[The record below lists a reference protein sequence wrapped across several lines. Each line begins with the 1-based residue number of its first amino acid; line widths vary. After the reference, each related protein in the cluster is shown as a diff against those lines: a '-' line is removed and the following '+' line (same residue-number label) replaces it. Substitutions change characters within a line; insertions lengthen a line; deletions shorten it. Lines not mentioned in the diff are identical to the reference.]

1 MKLKTQ
7 IVLVMVFV
15 IAILSVGLALQQ
27 MRAIRISI
35 AEEIETAGN
44 IGSQMLSRVNEI
56 YQVDGARPMQ
66 RFLTRLGRL
75 RAHDITLLDRYGD
88 VIYRTPAGTHLDTL
102 NVPDWFN
109 RTVSPETTE
118 REFQLSNAR
127 LVVRTDG
134 SRATREGWSEFRAL
148 LFAIAIGF
156 VALSLFAW
164 WLVGRAMRPFDKV
177 NAALRSV
184 GTGDY
189 SVRLPDLPGGEA
201 TALGNSFNSMV
212 NNLETS
218 MAAREAEALAK
229 AELKKNRELTSA
241 MQKRIEQEHRSLAQE
256 LHDELGQHVTAIK
269 SMAVSILRRD
279 AESNPAI
286 GQTSSQIVE
295 SADAIHAAIRQMVVH
310 LRPASL
316 DQFGLG
322 DAIGDLVSDWRI
334 KHPDKRFALSSENLP
349 EQISPEIATAT
360 YRIAQEALTNAIR
373 HSGANQIETRLRA
386 TSESLFL
393 EIEDNGSGIELNT
406 QHGFGISGM
415 KERATT
421 ASGTLTIKP
430 IESGGSCVSLTLP
443 IGTRNDG
450 QNQ

>member
-189 SVRLPDLPGGEA
+189 SVRLPDLPGGDA

-218 MAAREAEALAK
+218 MAAREAGALAK

-286 GQTSSQIVE
+286 GQTSSQIC
-295 SADAIHAAIRQMVVH
+295 
-310 LRPASL
+310 LL
-316 DQFGLG
+316 YT
-322 DAIGDLVSDWRI
+322 
-334 KHPDKRFALSSENLP
+334 
-349 EQISPEIATAT
+349 SPSP
-360 YRIAQEALTNAIR
+360 RD
-373 HSGANQIETRLRA
+373 S
-386 TSESLFL
+386 
-393 EIEDNGSGIELNT
+393 
-406 QHGFGISGM
+406 
-415 KERATT
+415 
-421 ASGTLTIKP
+421 
-430 IESGGSCVSLTLP
+430 
-443 IGTRNDG
+443 
-450 QNQ
+450 